1 MSEVMEL
8 RQSRPKLSLRRFARY
23 AGVPYWQLRDF
34 EKRENQR
41 KTRAQA
47 HDKLREQ
54 VKRVALLHPTY
65 GYRFLY
71 QELREQGEQMGLH
84 HVRKL
89 LGELELNP
97 PQPRKTR
104 KSPVKVT
111 APPDWPAGRRVQID
125 ATRLSLADGV
135 CWVYHVLDVQS
146 RVVLAS
152 KAVRSLSMQLAKAA
166 LDEGV
171 AVLRSLGIHGSVLVQ
186 SDGGSD
192 FTGEVFQN
200 ACLRY
205 GTWVRCKVSQKG
217 GMADRPGRCRFVQD
231 GILERLNRTYK
242 YAFAFRH
249 DWKSLAEVQTA
260 LPDFLRWYNQ
270 QRRHSALNYSIPWAI
285 LIGAANPR
293 IAA

>member
-1 MSEVMEL
+1 MGELLSL
-8 RQSRPKLSLRRFARY
+8 RQSRPELSLRRFARY

-34 EKRENQR
+34 EKSAT
-41 KTRAQA
+41 TRNKRGQERDA
-47 HDKLREQ
+47 LREQ
-54 VKRVALLHPTY
+54 VKQVALLHPTY

-71 QELREQGEQMGLH
+71 QELRDQGEQVGLH
-84 HVRKL
+84 RIREL

-97 PQPRKTR
+97 PQPRKIR
-104 KSPVKVT
+104 KPASEFA
-111 APPDWPAGRRVQID
+111 APPDWPVGRRLQID

-135 CWVYHVLDVQS
+135 CWVYHVLDVES

-171 AVLRSLGIHGSVLVQ
+171 AVLRSLGIHGTVLVQ

-192 FTGEVFQN
+192 FTGEVFQQ
-200 ACLRY
+200 ACLKH
-205 GTWVRCKVSQKG
+205 GSWVRCKVSQKG
-217 GMADRPGRCRFVQD
+217 GMGV
-231 GILERLNRTYK
+231 LERLNRTYK

-260 LPDFLRWYNQ
+260 LPDFHRWSNQ
-270 QRRHSALNYSIPWAI
+270 QRRHSALGYCTPWATLMI
-285 LIGAANPR
+285 AANPR